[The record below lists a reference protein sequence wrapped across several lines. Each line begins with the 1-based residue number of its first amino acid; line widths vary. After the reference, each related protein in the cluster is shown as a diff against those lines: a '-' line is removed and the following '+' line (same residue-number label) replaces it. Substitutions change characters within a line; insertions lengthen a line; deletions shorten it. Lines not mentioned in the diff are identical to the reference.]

1 MSPRKSRKKAPV
13 ESPATESTP
22 ASEPAQISGA
32 LDEVIHKA
40 GLVTADQ
47 LPAVE
52 KRFVEPKPD
61 SPPPPE
67 KPSLPDTDPDM
78 PILEPLTNGKLSHA
92 AKILAER
99 PAFRQVPEEY
109 FRVASHEREG
119 IRVFK
124 NTVIKDGHKIGLA
137 AIQFAENRQPTR
149 DEKDLLLDEGFRYKV
164 EENLWKREG
173 RPGEPLGDNTID
185 ATRVAADLARE
196 RDGLGR

>member
-1 MSPRKSRKKAPV
+1 MSPRKSRKKSQP
-13 ESPATESTP
+13 ETPATEPTPVAQVLEQSRIAEILASSTLENP
-22 ASEPAQISGA
+22 ATS
-32 LDEVIHKA
+32 
-40 GLVTADQ
+40 
-47 LPAVE
+47 
-52 KRFVEPKPD
+52 
-61 SPPPPE
+61 PPE

-78 PILEPLTNGKLSHA
+78 PILEPLSNGKPSHA

-124 NTVIKDGHKIGLA
+124 NTVMQGGQKVGVSG
-137 AIQFAENRQPTR
+137 IQFADNRPPTE
-149 DEKDLLLDEGFRYKV
+149 DEKGYLRNEDFYYKV

-173 RPGEPLGDNTID
+173 KPGEPLGDNTID
-185 ATRVAADLARE
+185 ATRVAAELARE